1 MIESFKNQI
10 KEKLLGPGYAK
21 DVICCNDEASDEIL
35 SKDPKFVYCTGVL
48 MHQER
53 ATRDPE
59 LNTQEDDTLQNGID
73 NIEEIDIQEQD
84 EFIDEQEDNDDDDNS
99 IGRDEDND
107 DNVRQW
113 TSSNH
118 IGLIACVDNNVQN
131 VEVRVTYATY
141 SRIPNENLSEV
152 KIKTHFEYNRLR
164 NLISELSQRG
174 EVGDFLTQLGI
185 EDSFEDCFEF
195 SDENRTVSIRP
206 NRVNLITTQI
216 GGQADENNEVVRGR
230 TIYDIVVEIIRDNEI
245 RNNSDLYNE
254 NIGGILNLLLMS
266 SRVNFFQ
273 REAHEIHPIKIP
285 TNSGTIDIAEGLRLL
300 YENANAIDGQKR
312 YIKIIIENTTND
324 RNFYQTRLKLTP
336 IDNRLQVY
344 TDPIEAEYDPEFTCN
359 EYIYRDVKN
368 YGKGIGCAVEWD
380 NNGEWIQT
388 TYIPECKVSSF
399 SNKIEETNE
408 NIDIINNINEVCTLR
423 NISKWGLPNEEIL
436 RRLESFVDGY
446 SIWCE
451 GQRALADGDNRA
463 TEILA
468 NQNNLCRRL
477 RDNIIYM
484 RQNLKVLECFKLANT
499 AMLVQMV
506 ISRDTNFEKNRE
518 TVEGNMFN
526 RLDYFQNG
534 EYIGTMP
541 NGCEPAY
548 RPFQLAFLLM
558 NVKSTFENNDPDR
571 TQNVDLIWFPT
582 GGGKTE
588 AYLALTAL
596 TIIKRRRANI
606 DDSGVSVIMRYTLRL
621 LTSQQF
627 ERASLLIC
635 ALEFLRRQEGADFQ
649 LGNRAIT
656 IGLWIGKA
664 STPNKLNELNNGK
677 YHEYREGNRQSNPF
691 PVSYCPWCGKKI
703 NREDYRLDGNIKC
716 SNINCTFN
724 YPSRVLPQTRNV
736 RAIWRNLPIDYIDE
750 TIYRVKPTLLF
761 ATVDK
766 FAQLCKNTNPPN
778 AAQLMDN
785 SPDLIIQDELHL
797 ISGPLGSTVGLFE
810 TIVEEMANHNGSIPK
825 IVAST
830 ATTRNTEELVNSLYG
845 RGRNVNI
852 FPPQGISYKNNYFSH
867 IEDEDRARRT
877 HIGIIPTGK
886 MTSNDVELRLTA
898 YLLLARIKVMAE
910 RLIADGIDIDNLE
923 YLRDRLCDEVDEND
937 GNIIVRKLREEFD
950 NLWSIVLY
958 YNSLRDL
965 GRSSSRT
972 SQEIKEIH
980 RVEKLFFAIPS
991 SLFSLSDSFTYRKQE
1006 FTSREESS
1014 RIKDMLTRA
1023 ESKTKI
1029 SIGENQ
1035 QFQVDA
1041 VDLVYASNMIS
1052 VGIDIARWNIML
1064 MVGQPRSV
1072 SEYIQSSSRI
1082 ARSVNGLVFNLI
1094 NPLRTRE
1101 YSLFE
1106 NYVSFHA
1113 AYYKYVEPLSATP
1126 LNATMLD
1133 LKLWNNIARCYRNLH
1148 PGMTPEGCINGII
1161 RILKQRFD
1169 VDQILEGKIRRTL
1182 QNVND
1187 DYMLSLR
1194 NIDKNSFVR
1203 IERN

>member
-1 MIESFKNQI
+1 MIERFKNQI

-53 ATRDPE
+53 AARDPE

-84 EFIDEQEDNDDDDNS
+84 EFIEEQEDNDDDDNS
-99 IGRDEDND
+99 SGRDEDND

-118 IGLIACVDNNVQN
+118 IGLIACVGNDVRD

-141 SRIPNENLSEV
+141 SRIQNENLSEV

-164 NLISELSQRG
+164 NLISILSQND
-174 EVGDFLTQLGI
+174 EVINFLNQLDIQGNFENCFDFVD
-185 EDSFEDCFEF
+185 DS
-195 SDENRTVSIRP
+195 RIVSINP
-206 NRVNLITTQI
+206 DRVNLITTQV
-216 GGQADENNEVVRGR
+216 GGQIDENNGVVRGR
-230 TIYDIVVEIIRDNEI
+230 TIYDVVSEIIRNTEI
-245 RNNSDLYNE
+245 RNNSELYNE

-266 SRVNFFQ
+266 SRVNFFK
-273 REAHEIHPIKIP
+273 REEHVIDPIIISE
-285 TNSGTIDIAEGLRLL
+285 NFGIIDIPDGLRLR
-300 YENANAIDGQKR
+300 YEIKNTDVDQKR

-324 RNFYQTRLKLTP
+324 RNFYQTRLKLIP
-336 IDNRLQVY
+336 INNSLQVY
-344 TDPIEAEYDPEFTCN
+344 TDPIEAEYDSEFTRN
-359 EYIYRDVKN
+359 EYIYRDVRN
-368 YGKGIGCAVEWD
+368 YGKGIGCAVEWHD
-380 NNGEWIQT
+380 NGEWIQT
-388 TYIPECKVSSF
+388 TYMPECKVSSF
-399 SNKIEETNE
+399 SNKIEQTNE
-408 NIDIINNINEVCTLR
+408 NRNIIDNINEVCTLR
-423 NISKWGLPNEEIL
+423 NISKWGLLNDNIL
-436 RRLESFVDGY
+436 DKLTNFVEGY
-446 SIWCE
+446 SIWCVRQSE
-451 GQRALADGDNRA
+451 LADGDNRA

-468 NQNNLCRRL
+468 NQNNLLQRL
-477 RDNIIYM
+477 HDNITYM
-484 RQNLKVLECFKLANT
+484 RENPEALECFKLANT

-534 EYIGTMP
+534 EYIETMP
-541 NGCEPAY
+541 NGSEPAY

-558 NVKSTFENNDPDR
+558 NVRSTFELEDINR
-571 TQNVDLIWFPT
+571 TNNVDLIWFPT

-596 TIIKRRRANI
+596 TIIKRRRANT

-635 ALEFLRRQEGADFQ
+635 ALEFLRRQEGVDFQ
-649 LGNRAIT
+649 LGNVAIT

-677 YHEYREGNRQSNPF
+677 YYEYRAGNRQSNPF

-703 NREDYRLDGNIKC
+703 NRDDYMDDGNIIC
-716 SNINCTFN
+716 SNDNCTFTN
-724 YPSRVLPQTRNV
+724 PPT
-736 RAIWRNLPIDYIDE
+736 IWEQEGNAEEIYRNLPIDYIDE
-750 TIYRVKPTLLF
+750 AIYQVKPTLLF

-766 FAQLCKNTNPPN
+766 FAQLYKNANITN

-830 ATTRNTEELVNSLYG
+830 ATTRNTEKLVKSLYG
-845 RGRNVNI
+845 IGRNVNI
-852 FPPQGISYKNNYFSH
+852 FPPQGISYKDNYFSH

-910 RLIADGIDIDNLE
+910 QLIADGIDIDNLE
-923 YLRDRLCDEVDEND
+923 DLRDRLCDEVDEND
-937 GNIIVRKLREEFD
+937 GNTIVRKLREEFD

-958 YNSLRDL
+958 YNSLKDL

-1148 PGMTPEGCINGII
+1148 PGTTPEDCIDGII
-1161 RILKQRFD
+1161 GILRRRFD